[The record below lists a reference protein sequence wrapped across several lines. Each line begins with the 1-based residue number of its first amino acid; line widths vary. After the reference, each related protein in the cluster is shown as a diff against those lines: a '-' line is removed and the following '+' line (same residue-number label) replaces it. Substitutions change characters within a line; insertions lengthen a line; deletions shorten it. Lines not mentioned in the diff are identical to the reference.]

1 MVANRVAAFV
11 PSVAAL
17 HFNNSFPAGT
27 TYPVI
32 TLPVVGTIA
41 SQDASTGVCG
51 GFVFTVL
58 DMFTSDPRLQPPNV
72 STPPADGSTL
82 FNYLIR
88 RLLDSFG
95 PGVTYGNALK
105 AIQWIQTPGHDV
117 VVGLQGPGLAHWMVF
132 DEWPAIKADI
142 DAGRP
147 SPIYLVMAPQ
157 CGPGDVPGII
167 DALGHGHQVLVYGY
181 DLDNAGNLTLQV
193 YDPNDNSNDN
203 STISLN
209 ISVPAHTI
217 TISAPGIEAAIA
229 DPATIRGLF
238 RAAYNTAGDP
248 TWTGDFTGSGRADV
262 LFYSPGDQNWW
273 LGTFS
278 GTSLGWTPAG
288 NTRGFGNTAGDPT
301 WTGDFTGYGRADVL
315 FYSPGDQNWWLGTFS
330 GTTLSWTLAGNTRGF
345 GNTAGDP
352 TWIGD
357 FTGSGHTEVLFY
369 SPGDQNWWLGTFSG
383 TALGWTF
390 AGNSSG
396 FGNTA
401 GNPTWTGDF
410 TGNGHH
416 DVLFYSPGDTHWFLG
431 QISNGQLSWSLVAK
445 IGV

>member
-58 DMFTSDPRLQPPNV
+58 DMFTSDPKLQPPSV
-72 STPPADGSTL
+72 TTPPADGSTL

-95 PGVTYGNALK
+95 PGITYGNALK

-117 VVGLQGPGLAHWMVF
+117 VIGLQGPGLAHRMVF

-157 CGPGDVPGII
+157 CGPGDIPGII

-238 RAAYNTAGDP
+238 RAAYNYTNPAALQFMPYPGE
-248 TWTGDFTGSGRADV
+248 WTGVDRSWVGSFTGAGRDE
-262 LFYSPGDQNWW
+262 LLYYWPGGAQWW
-273 LGTFS
+273 LG
-278 GTSLGWTPAG
+278 SL
-288 NTRGFGNTAGDPT
+288 N
-301 WTGDFTGYGRADVL
+301 
-315 FYSPGDQNWWLGTFS
+315 
-330 GTTLSWTLAGNTRGF
+330 GTTFSWTLAAATAGF

-357 FTGSGHTEVLFY
+357 FTGSGHSEVLFY
-369 SPGDQNWWLGTFSG
+369 SPGDQNWWLGTFNG

-390 AGNSSG
+390 AGNTSG

-410 TGNGHH
+410 TGNGHR
-416 DVLFYSPGDTHWFLG
+416 DMLFYSPGDTHWFLG
-431 QISNGQLSWSLVAK
+431 QMINGQLSWSLVAK